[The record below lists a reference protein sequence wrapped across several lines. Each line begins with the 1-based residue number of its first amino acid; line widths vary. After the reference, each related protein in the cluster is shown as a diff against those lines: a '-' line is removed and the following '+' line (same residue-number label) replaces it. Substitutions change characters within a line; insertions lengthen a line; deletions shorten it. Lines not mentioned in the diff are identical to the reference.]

1 LPNGL
6 WRQPK
11 ASLGL
16 RAKNSAYPSE
26 LLALLLLE
34 LQLREELHFLPE
46 LEKGVFPGHRFVGEL
61 RSLLVE
67 L

>member
-1 LPNGL
+1 
-6 WRQPK
+6 
-11 ASLGL
+11 L
-16 RAKNSAYPSE
+16 RAKNSGHPRE

-34 LQLREELHFLPE
+34 LQLLVELHFLPE
-46 LEKGVFPGHRFVGEL
+46 LEKGVFPDHRFVGEL